1 MSSCATRRAASTSD
15 GKRPLLSRFRYTLR
29 ETFDSFRRNATL
41 TAAAII
47 TAAISLLGV
56 GLTLLSQHAF
66 DNLLARWEGGVEMIV
81 FMRPQAT
88 TDQLALVQSALESQS
103 QFIES
108 WTYCDTDCSLAEA
121 DRVLAGEPGVL
132 ELLTADTITTQFKA
146 VPTEGTDV
154 DLLRQLSSEFAEF
167 PSVFDVKF
175 AEDQI
180 SLITQLQS
188 FFGFRLLLL
197 SGFLLVA
204 AILLIWNTI
213 RTAIFARR
221 REIEVMKLVGAT
233 DWFIRIPFM
242 LEGLLHGLIGGALA
256 SVGLWAW
263 NTQWTSGV
271 REFPEGSGF
280 ASLVVTDGYD
290 KWVMLVML
298 LIGALA
304 GAIGSGIAAS
314 RFLDV

>member
-1 MSSCATRRAASTSD
+1 M
-15 GKRPLLSRFRYTLR
+15 LSRIRYTLR

-41 TAAAII
+41 TVAAII

-88 TDQLALVQSALESQS
+88 AEQLQLVEDNLNEQS
-103 QFIES
+103 QFIAEFS
-108 WTYCDTDCSLAEA
+108 YCDEQCSLDEA
-121 DRVLAGEPGVL
+121 DRVLAGEPGVR
-132 ELLTADTITTQFKA
+132 ELLDENNITTQFKA
-146 VPTEGTDV
+146 IPTEGTDV
-154 DLLRQLSSEFAEF
+154 ELLRQLSGAFSEL
-167 PSVFDVKF
+167 PSVFEVKF

-180 SLITQLQS
+180 SLISQLQS

-197 SGFLLVA
+197 SGFLLLA

-242 LEGLLHGLIGGALA
+242 LEGLLHGLIGAGVA
-256 SVGLWAW
+256 SLGLWVW
-263 NTQWTSGV
+263 NTQWTTGV
-271 REFPEGSGF
+271 QDFPPNSGF
-280 ASLVVTDGYD
+280 AALVVTDGYEVT
-290 KWVMLVML
+290 VMFIMFA
-298 LIGALA
+298 IGALA

-314 RFLDV
+314 KFLDV

>member
-1 MSSCATRRAASTSD
+1 M
-15 GKRPLLSRFRYTLR
+15 LSRIRYTLR

-41 TAAAII
+41 TVAAII

-56 GLTLLSQHAF
+56 GLTLLNQHAF

-88 TDQLALVQSALESQS
+88 DEQLQLVEDNLTEQS
-103 QFIES
+103 QFIAS
-108 WTYCDTDCSLAEA
+108 FTYCDEQCSLDEA
-121 DRVLAGEPGVL
+121 DRVLAGEPGVR
-132 ELLTADTITTQFKA
+132 ELLDENNITTQFKA

-154 DLLRQLSSEFAEF
+154 ELLRQLSGAFSEL
-167 PSVFDVKF
+167 PSVFEVKF

-180 SLITQLQS
+180 SLISQLQS

-197 SGFLLVA
+197 SGFLLLA

-242 LEGLLHGLIGGALA
+242 LEGLLHGLIGAGVA
-256 SVGLWAW
+256 SLGLWVW

-271 REFPEGSGF
+271 QDFPPNSGF
-280 ASLVVTDGYD
+280 AALVVTDGYEVT
-290 KWVMLVML
+290 VMMIMFA
-298 LIGALA
+298 IGALA

-314 RFLDV
+314 KFLDV

>member
-1 MSSCATRRAASTSD
+1 V
-15 GKRPLLSRFRYTLR
+15 LSRLRYTLR
-29 ETFDSFRRNATL
+29 ETFDSFKRNATL

-88 TDQLALVQSALESQS
+88 DDQLALVSEALDSQD

-108 WTYCDTDCSLAEA
+108 FEYCGVDCSLEDA
-121 DRVLAGEPGVL
+121 DRLLAGEPGVRD
-132 ELLTADTITTQFKA
+132 LLDEDTIPTQFKA

-154 DLLRQLSSEFAEF
+154 ELLRQLSSEFAQF
-167 PSVFDVKF
+167 PSVADVRF

-180 SLITQLQS
+180 SLIEQLQS

-197 SGFLLVA
+197 SGFLLFA

-242 LEGLLHGLIGGALA
+242 LEGLLHGIIGGALA

-263 NTQWTSGV
+263 NTQWTDGV
-271 REFPEGSGF
+271 QEFPEGSGF
-280 ASLVVTDGYD
+280 AALVVVDGYD
-290 KWVMLVML
+290 KTVMLIML
-298 LIGALA
+298 VIGALA
-304 GAIGSGIAAS
+304 GAIGAGVATTK
-314 RFLDV
+314 FLDV